1 MADLPTIV
9 YRCPGPYQRRG
20 GTWDYH
26 GAETEDQLAAL
37 LAAGW
42 FPTLDE
48 AIAAYDGAV
57 AASQKLTNK
66 AQTNKP
72 KT

>member
-9 YRCPGPYQRRG
+9 YRCPGPYQRKG
-20 GTWDYH
+20 GTWGYH

-48 AIAAYDGAV
+48 AIAAFDGT
-57 AASQKLTNK
+57 AAAPQKPTDK
-66 AQTNKP
+66 AQTK
-72 KT
+72 KLK